1 MDIIAALL
9 MLLAGALHA
18 TWHVTVKGAS
28 APPLLAGMGLV
39 SAFLVCPL
47 LFLVPCPLPSLWPI
61 YCLSICLHVGYKL
74 FLGLAYQR
82 GELSNAYPLIRAMV
96 PMCATILSFL
106 ESGLLPSIVQLVGI
120 VLVSAGAFGLVAGEI
135 RSDGGARLSL
145 LALMASAM
153 VAGYSMV
160 DAHGARSPFGW
171 LSFTTWLIFLDGAV
185 FALVARYVH
194 GTALWSQLSNLRGR
208 TVLASVLGTTS
219 FAVYVWALS
228 LSPLAVV
235 AAFRECGIVFA
246 ALLGV
251 FVLRER
257 FGMTRVLAVG
267 TIVVGLVV
275 IAV

>member
-1 MDIIAALL
+1 MDTIAALL

-18 TWHVTVKGAS
+18 TWHVVVKGAS
-28 APPLLAGMGLV
+28 APPLLAGMGLI

-61 YCLSICLHVGYKL
+61 YLLSISLHVGYKL

-82 GELSNAYPLIRAMV
+82 GELSKAYPLIRALV
-96 PMCATILSFL
+96 PMCATILSYL
-106 ESGLLPSIVQLVGI
+106 ESGLLPSTAQLVGI
-120 VLVSAGAFGLVAGEI
+120 VFVSAGAFGLVVGEM
-135 RSDGGARLSL
+135 RSEVSARLSL
-145 LALMASAM
+145 LALAASAM
-153 VAGYSMV
+153 VAGYSIV

-171 LSFTTWLIFLDGAV
+171 FSFTTWLIFLDGAV
-185 FALVARYVH
+185 FALIARFIQ
-194 GTALWSQLSNLRGR
+194 GAALWSQLSNLRSR
-208 TVLASVLGTTS
+208 TVLASALGTTS
-219 FAVYVWALS
+219 FGVYVWALS

-251 FVLRER
+251 FILGER
-257 FGMTRVLAVG
+257 FKLARLFAVG
-267 TIVVGLVV
+267 TIVVGLAV